1 MAKKPKKRPEGEEGA
16 STEAPKSKKKLIIII
31 AAAVLLLGGGGGGYV
46 MMKKPAAASDAHG
59 DAHATPAADAHGGGG
74 GHGEAAPKT
83 GVTFLE
89 VRDLIMN
96 LTPEPGQQKGG
107 YLKLKVALELKD
119 GRVEAEVKPL
129 LPRVEDTFQTY
140 MRELRASDIA
150 GSAGLYR
157 LREELLRRVNIAIH
171 PAKAEA
177 VLFKDVVV
185 Q

>member
-1 MAKKPKKRPEGEEGA
+1 MAKKPKKLPEGEDEGGA
-16 STEAPKSKKKLIIII
+16 AEAPKSKKKLIVI
-31 AAAVLLLGGGGGGYV
+31 AAVVLLLAGGGGGFF
-46 MMKKPAAASDAHG
+46 MMKKPASAAAHG
-59 DAHATPAADAHGGGG
+59 EQADAHGAPAADHGG
-74 GHGEAAPKT
+74 GHGEPGMKQ
-83 GVTFLE
+83 GVAFLE
-89 VRDLIMN
+89 VRDLIVN
-96 LTPEPGQQKGG
+96 LTPEPGQAKGG
-107 YLKLKVALELKD
+107 YLKLKVTLELKD

-157 LREELLRRVNIAIH
+157 LREELLRRVNVAIH

>member
-1 MAKKPKKRPEGEEGA
+1 M
-16 STEAPKSKKKLIIII
+16 
-31 AAAVLLLGGGGGGYV
+31 
-46 MMKKPAAASDAHG
+46 MMKKPAAANEAHG
-59 DAHATPAADAHGGGG
+59 DAHGASAADAHGGGG
-74 GHGEAAPKT
+74 GHGEAGPKM
-83 GVTFLE
+83 GVAFLE

>member
-1 MAKKPKKRPEGEEGA
+1 MAKKPKKLPEGADGA
-16 STEAPKSKKKLIIII
+16 AAEAPKSKKKLVVIA
-31 AAAVLLLGGGGGGYV
+31 AAAVLLLGGGAGGYM
-46 MMKKPAAASDAHG
+46 MMKKPAAASDGHG
-59 DAHATPAADAHGGGG
+59 APEADAHGGGG
-74 GHGEAAPKT
+74 GHGGGHGEAGPKM
-83 GVTFLE
+83 GVAFLE
-89 VRDLIMN
+89 VRDLIVN

-107 YLKLKVALELKD
+107 YLKVKVALELKD

-157 LREELLRRVNIAIH
+157 LREELLRRVNVAIH

>member
-1 MAKKPKKRPEGEEGA
+1 MAKKPKKLPEGEDGA
-16 STEAPKSKKKLIIII
+16 AAAAPKSKKKLVIIA
-31 AAAVLLLGGGGGGYV
+31 AAAVLLLGGGGGGYM
-46 MMKKPAAASDAHG
+46 MMKKPAAAGEGHG
-59 DAHATPAADAHGGGG
+59 DAHGAPAADAHGGGG
-74 GHGEAAPKT
+74 HGEAGPKM
-83 GVTFLE
+83 GVAFLE
-89 VRDLIMN
+89 VRDLIVN

-107 YLKLKVALELKD
+107 FLKLKVALELKD

-140 MRELRASDIA
+140 MRELRASDVA

-157 LREELLRRVNIAIH
+157 LREELLRRVNVAIH

-177 VLFKDVVV
+177 VLFKDIVV